1 MGDDT
6 VRCSTAGDETVDAG
20 TANEGTGAPDAAT
33 LVGGHRDEAI
43 PNLHVAGGST
53 HPSLSWAILETE
65 EALPYARTE
74 LETEVHENV
83 GAHSEILDQS
93 WILEEGVGENGCGG
107 SGDGYGDDDG
117 KEMGVAGDVH
127 CPSCMSASNASFPAM
142 SALEGNGTG
151 TANGHKRRVSAK
163 DGDTDRLGAT

>member
-6 VRCSTAGDETVDAG
+6 VRCSTAGDEAVDAG

-43 PNLHVAGGST
+43 PNLHVAGDGI
-53 HPSLSWAILETE
+53 PRVLSLVILEKGDH
-65 EALPYARTE
+65 A
-74 LETEVHENV
+74 
-83 GAHSEILDQS
+83 EILGQNWS
-93 WILEEGVGENGCGG
+93 AEVGENGCGG

-127 CPSCMSASNASFPAM
+127 CPSCMSVSNASFPAM